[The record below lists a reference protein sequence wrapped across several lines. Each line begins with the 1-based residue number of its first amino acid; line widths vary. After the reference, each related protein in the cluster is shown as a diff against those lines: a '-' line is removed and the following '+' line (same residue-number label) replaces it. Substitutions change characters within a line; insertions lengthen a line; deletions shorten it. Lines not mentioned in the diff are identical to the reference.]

1 MVGQFLASFTATF
14 LYRIVS
20 AKWQLVISNCI
31 FAAFMGGLAHVTVD
45 GQARQVAFS
54 FICGLMIGFVEVLA
68 ITGAALS
75 VPYEDLGAAN
85 GLQFTIRGTFSA
97 ISSKYSSQPCE

>member
-1 MVGQFLASFTATF
+1 
-14 LYRIVS
+14 
-20 AKWQLVISNCI
+20 
-31 FAAFMGGLAHVTVD
+31 MGGLAHVTVD

>member
-1 MVGQFLASFTATF
+1 
-14 LYRIVS
+14 
-20 AKWQLVISNCI
+20 
-31 FAAFMGGLAHVTVD
+31 MGGLAHVTVD

-75 VPYEDLGAAN
+75 VAYEDLGAAN

-97 ISSKYSSQPCE
+97 ISSKYTSQPDESIHANSESFDLRNNCEQNLNYYRSLYL